1 MNASTAGAS
10 FAIRLDRVL
19 VKLAWQ
25 AVRVVLLAVLLTL
38 EPLVWC
44 MLSVLA
50 LVSVLTAFF
59 FELSGVVPDFPFWLI
74 VGFAVGCTLVLM
86 VYEHVIHVLVG

>member
-1 MNASTAGAS
+1 MTASTEGAS
-10 FAIRLDRVL
+10 LALRLGRAV
-19 VKLAWQ
+19 VELAWQ
-25 AVRVVLLAVLLTL
+25 AVRVMLLAVMLTL

-50 LVSVLTAFF
+50 LVSALTAFF

-86 VYEHVIHVLVG
+86 VYERVIHVLAG